1 MSICTVENKLLWKN
15 GNKYV
20 KWFEVMGCYFGP
32 YQLHL
37 VIMFAFLKFSFT
49 LQSMEDWMV
58 VLESYKCAE

>member
-1 MSICTVENKLLWKN
+1 ME
-15 GNKYV
+15 NKYV
-20 KWFEVMGCYFGP
+20 KWLEVMGCYFGP